1 MVPALLTICLIV
13 LVLAAAAIR
22 AWAVAAQVNKAAAA
36 EAQDALNTTR
46 RIHDATRNPPSVD
59 AARGWLR
66 NFGGDDATGKR

>member
-22 AWAVAAQVNKAAAA
+22 AWAVAAQVTKAAAG

-66 NFGGDDATGKR
+66 RFGGRPTADKR